1 MIDALQS
8 LRDGFR
14 WGLSTNLRLS
24 DDEVLY
30 NLLEQF
36 DLFVCSDLHETNIK
50 PLIANGTIPN
60 QIAERIAELRKEWF
74 ELLKSDRSI
83 ESIRG
88 RDARWA
94 KVFQLSDECW
104 LHCCNQLSKLG
115 FVEQIGKEI
124 DDTRPEPI
132 EHD

>member
-1 MIDALQS
+1 MISALQS

-24 DDEVLY
+24 HDEVLY

-60 QIAERIAELRKEWF
+60 QIAERISELREVWF

-88 RDARWA
+88 KDARWA
-94 KVFQLSDECW
+94 KIFQLSDECW
-104 LHCCNQLSKLG
+104 VYCCNRLSRLG
-115 FVEQIGKEI
+115 VVEQTVVEI
-124 DDTRPEPI
+124 NDTRPEPI